1 MSALDGRVAIVTGAA
16 RGLGLAIAE
25 AIAHAG
31 AELALVDLD
40 GQELDRAVEQLGS
53 SVETRVSAHAV
64 DVSDVAAVRSL
75 VEAVAAEHG
84 RIDALVNNAGGSAH
98 TPLRLE
104 ELQEEHYER
113 VFDWNVKSALFC
125 TQAALPHLRDSP
137 HGSVV
142 NVASISGRAGN
153 PLFSPQ
159 YSAAKGAIIALTHNL
174 AHHLGPDG
182 IRVNAVAPGFI
193 RSGPRA
199 EGIWRS
205 RDTEALQASIPLRRR
220 GEVQEIASATLFL
233 LGEESSYVS
242 GQVLDVNGGW
252 VAN

>member
-1 MSALDGRVAIVTGAA
+1 MSRLDGRVAIVTGAA
-16 RGLGLAIAE
+16 RGLGLAMAQ
-25 AIAHAG
+25 AIAQAG
-31 AELALVDLD
+31 GNVAMVDLD
-40 GQELDRAVEQLGS
+40 EQELRRAAAELSDGVQS
-53 SVETRVSAHAV
+53 RVSAHPA
-64 DVSDVAAVRSL
+64 DVSDVPTVQATIEAA
-75 VEAVAAEHG
+75 AAEHG

-104 ELQEEHYER
+104 EVQEEHYQR

-125 TQAALPHLRDSP
+125 TKAALPHLRDSP
-137 HGSVV
+137 HAAVV

-159 YSAAKGAIIALTHNL
+159 YSAAKGAIVALTHNL

-182 IRVNAVAPGFI
+182 IRVNAIAPGFI
-193 RSGPRA
+193 RSGERA
-199 EGIWRS
+199 ESIWRS

-220 GEVQEIASATLFL
+220 GEVEEIAAATLFL

-242 GQVLDVNGGW
+242 GCTIDVNGGW